1 MAAEIGRGMRL
12 RSCRPKPL
20 CARARSRLCEKW
32 FHGGLLR
39 PEFSRIPRHSLWLT
53 ALGVLAT
60 LGFASPVA
68 AQPVVSDGFDSAE
81 PTWRITQAQGS
92 YRVESRQRVA
102 EGAHSGA
109 ACELVVLR
117 AAAGSQIELGLDLT
131 PALIIPE
138 LVPSIWLRSDRARP
152 RLSARVVFPHSRD
165 PRTGQPLT
173 RLISGPSY
181 VDVGQWRRLQL
192 SNVPAL
198 VARAAR
204 PLQAELGS
212 QFDAHEAFIDRLVLS
227 VAGAGGAT
235 RLWIDDLELP
245 GLVAAEGVAAAAS
258 SRAESSPHRIELS
271 GPVLLI
277 DGLPLLPRV
286 IEYQGEALSVLKSL
300 GFNAVKLASPPSDEL
315 LSEARRAGLWLVCP
329 PPRRPATDADE
340 QDAPAEIGDRY
351 SPVVAWDLGKGQTAA
366 ELESM
371 RFWAEQTRR
380 ADSAVNRPLV
390 CDPLDDLK
398 GYSRVADILMLH
410 RHVVGTSFELADFET
425 WLRERPALARLGTPV
440 WATIETQLSKELT
453 EQMSL
458 FSGGKAPEPVA
469 EYEQLRLLT
478 QAAVAAGVR
487 GLVFTS
493 RSPLDASDAQTR
505 ARATIL
511 RLMNLELDLVQE
523 WAAAGTRSDTVQAA
537 AESSEMA
544 ITGAVLPSKHTR
556 LLLPYWTGSGAQ
568 YVAGQLAANDVV
580 FVVPGAP
587 EANSAYEI
595 TVGGLRPLNRRRGQG
610 GIHVK
615 LPEFGL
621 TSLILLTDELGVAPL
636 TRRLLVEG
644 PRAARLERDL
654 AAWKLRQVTEL
665 DARLMRMADRVPGGE
680 LWLSQA
686 RAALEEAEQALGRND
701 FLSSCMAAHR
711 SMRAVRLL
719 ERAHW
724 EKAVAALGSPIASP
738 LATTFVTL
746 PYHWQFVRAL
756 EACAPRRSLVRQG
769 DMESARADMQLK
781 GWRLFHHRQADVA
794 AQGEL
799 SDIEPH
805 GGQMSL
811 RLTAEPA
818 DEEKPPALIETAP
831 IWLTTPPVH
840 VAAGQWLRIH
850 LWVRIPKP
858 ITGSL
863 DGLMILDS
871 LGREPLAERIGVTSG
886 WKEVKLYR
894 AAPAAG
900 EMTVTVALTGLGD
913 AFIDD
918 LTIEPLA
925 PSSPSRAPATAVRG
939 RPPRPAAGRLRRP

>member
-1 MAAEIGRGMRL
+1 MRPGAVWLVAA
-12 RSCRPKPL
+12 
-20 CARARSRLCEKW
+20 
-32 FHGGLLR
+32 GLMGALA
-39 PEFSRIPRHSLWLT
+39 LT
-53 ALGVLAT
+53 R
-60 LGFASPVA
+60 PVA
-68 AQPVVSDGFDSAE
+68 AQSVVGDGFDSAE
-81 PTWRITQAQGS
+81 PAWRITQAQGS
-92 YRVESRQRVA
+92 YRLESRQRVA
-102 EGAHSGA
+102 EGAHGGA

-117 AAAGSQIELGLDLT
+117 AAAGSQIELGLDIT
-131 PALIIPE
+131 PARIIPE
-138 LVPSIWLRSDRARP
+138 LKPSIWLRSDRARP

-165 PRTGQPLT
+165 PRTRQPLT

-181 VDVGQWRRLQL
+181 ADVGQWRRLQL
-192 SNVPAL
+192 PNVPAL
-198 VARAAR
+198 VAQVAR
-204 PLQAELGS
+204 PLHAELGS
-212 QFDAHEAFIDRLVLS
+212 QFDAHEAYIDRLVLS
-227 VAGAGGAT
+227 LAGTGGTT

-245 GLVAAEGVAAAAS
+245 GLVTAEGVRAAT
-258 SRAESSPHRIELS
+258 SRSEASPHRIELS

-286 IEYQGEALSVLKSL
+286 IEYQGEPLSVLKTL
-300 GFNAVKLASPPSDEL
+300 GFNAVKLGTPPSDEL
-315 LSEARRAGLWLVCP
+315 LDEARRTGLWLVCP

-340 QDAPAEIGDRY
+340 ADVPDASDVPAEFDDRY
-351 SPVVAWDLGKGQTAA
+351 SPVVVWDLGKGHTAA
-366 ELESM
+366 ELEAM
-371 RFWAEQTRR
+371 RHWAEATRR
-380 ADSAVNRPLV
+380 ADTAVNRPLV

-398 GYSRVADILMLH
+398 GYSRIADILLLH
-410 RHVVGTSFELADFET
+410 RCVIGTSFELADFET

-440 WATIETQLSKELT
+440 WATIETQFSRELI

-458 FSGGKAPEPVA
+458 FSGGQAPQPAA

-493 RSPLDASDAQTR
+493 RSPLDATDAETRTR
-505 ARATIL
+505 AAIL
-511 RLMNLELDLVQE
+511 RLINLELDLVQE

-537 AESSEMA
+537 AESSETA

-556 LLLPYWTGSGAQ
+556 LLLPYWAGSAAQ

-595 TVGGLRPLNRRRGQG
+595 TVGGLRPLARHRRQG

-621 TSLILLTDELGVAPL
+621 TSLVLLTDELGVAPL

-654 AAWKLRQVTEL
+654 ADWKLRQVTEL
-665 DARLMRMADRVPGGE
+665 DARLMRMADRVPGGD

-686 RAALEEAEQALGRND
+686 RAALDDANQSLARND
-701 FLSSCMAAHR
+701 YLSSCMAARR

-724 EKAVAALGSPIASP
+724 EKAAAALGSPIASP
-738 LATTFVTL
+738 LATSFITL

-756 EACAPRRSLVRQG
+756 ESRTRLTNLVWLG
-769 DMESARADMQLK
+769 NMESPAEHMEGA
-781 GWRLFHHRQADVA
+781 GWRLFKHEQADVTA
-794 AQGEL
+794 SGEL
-799 SDIEPH
+799 SDVEPH
-805 GGQMSL
+805 GGRRSL

-818 DEEKPPALIETAP
+818 DDEKPPALIETAP
-831 IWLTTPPVH
+831 LWVTTPSVH

-850 LWVRIPKP
+850 LWVRIPEA

-871 LGREPLAERIGVTSG
+871 LGSEPLAERIGVTSG
-886 WKEVKLYR
+886 WKEVTLYR
-894 AAPAAG
+894 AARTAG

-913 AFIDD
+913 AYIDD

-925 PSSPSRAPATAVRG
+925 TSAPRRSPPAPIGRRPLQPVPG
-939 RPPRPAAGRLRRP
+939 RPRRP

>member
-1 MAAEIGRGMRL
+1 MRNIVFSEHLLPQIFRWPWAL
-12 RSCRPKPL
+12 RVHVAWL
-20 CARARSRLCEKW
+20 AVV
-32 FHGGLLR
+32 GLLT
-39 PEFSRIPRHSLWLT
+39 S
-53 ALGVLAT
+53 LGVT
-60 LGFASPVA
+60 GPVA
-68 AQPVVSDGFDSAE
+68 AQSIVSENFDSTE

-92 YRVESRQRVA
+92 YRLESRQRVA

-109 ACELVVLR
+109 ACELIVLR
-117 AAAGSQIELGLDLT
+117 AAAGSQIELGLDIT
-131 PALIIPE
+131 PARVIPE

-165 PRTGQPLT
+165 PRTHQPLT
-173 RLISGPSY
+173 KLISGPSY
-181 VDVGQWRRLQL
+181 GDIGQWQRLQL
-192 SNVPAL
+192 PNVPAM

-204 PLQAELGS
+204 PMQAELGN
-212 QFDAHEAFIDRLVLS
+212 QFDAHEAYIDRLVLS
-227 VAGAGGAT
+227 LAGTGGTT
-235 RLWIDDLELP
+235 RLWIDDLDLP
-245 GLVAAEGVAAAAS
+245 GLVVAEGAAAAANS
-258 SRAESSPHRIELS
+258 HAETSPHRIELS

-286 IEYQGEALSVLKSL
+286 IEYRGESLSVLKTL
-300 GFNAVKLASPPSDEL
+300 GFNAVKLALPPTDEL

-329 PPRRPATDADE
+329 PPRSASE
-340 QDAPAEIGDRY
+340 VGNEDAPAKIDDRY
-351 SPVVAWDLGKGQTAA
+351 SPVVAWDLGKGHTAA
-366 ELESM
+366 ELEAM
-371 RFWAEQTRR
+371 RLWAEQTRR

-398 GYSRVADILMLH
+398 GYSRVADILTLH
-410 RHVVGTSFELADFET
+410 RHVIGTSFELADFET

-440 WATIETQLSKELT
+440 WATIETELSQELT

-493 RSPLDASDAQTR
+493 RSPLDAGDAQTR
-505 ARATIL
+505 VRAAIL
-511 RLMNLELDLVQE
+511 RLINLELDLVQE

-556 LLLPYWTGSGAQ
+556 LLLPYWTGSAAQ

-654 AAWKLRQVTEL
+654 AVWKLRQVSEL
-665 DARLMRMADRVPGGE
+665 DARLMRMADRVPGGD

-686 RAALEEAEQALGRND
+686 RAALEEADQALGRND
-701 FLSSCMAAHR
+701 FLSGCMAAHR

-756 EACAPRRSLVRQG
+756 EACARRRSLVRHG
-769 DMESARADMQLK
+769 DMESPREDMQLM

-794 AQGEL
+794 AEGEL

-805 GGQMSL
+805 GGLTSL

-818 DEEKPPALIETAP
+818 DDEKPPALIETAP
-831 IWLTTPPVH
+831 IWLTTPPVS

-871 LGREPLAERIGVTSG
+871 FGREPLAERIGVTSG
-886 WKEVKLYR
+886 WKEVILYR

-900 EMTVTVALTGLGD
+900 EMTVTVALTGLGE
-913 AFIDD
+913 AYIDD
-918 LTIEPLA
+918 LTIEPLVPSGPSLA
-925 PSSPSRAPATAVRG
+925 PTAAVRG
-939 RPPRPAAGRLRRP
+939 RPPQPATGRLRRP

>member
-1 MAAEIGRGMRL
+1 MRNIVFLTTVTDLDRRGWSRTSRTRATWLAE
-12 RSCRPKPL
+12 
-20 CARARSRLCEKW
+20 A
-32 FHGGLLR
+32 GLICTL
-39 PEFSRIPRHSLWLT
+39 
-53 ALGVLAT
+53 VLVGH
-60 LGFASPVA
+60 LS
-68 AQPVVSDGFDSAE
+68 AQSVTSEGFDSDE
-81 PTWRITQAQGS
+81 PTWHITQAQGN
-92 YRVESRQRVA
+92 YRLESQQRVA

-109 ACELVVLR
+109 ACELVVLQ
-117 AAAGSQIELGLDLT
+117 AAAGSQIELGLDIT
-131 PALIIPE
+131 PARIIQE
-138 LVPSIWLRSDRARP
+138 FTPSVWLRSDRARP

-165 PRTGQPLT
+165 PRTRQPLT
-173 RLISGPSY
+173 RLIAGPTY
-181 VDVGQWRRLQL
+181 ADVGQWRRLQL
-192 SNVPAL
+192 VNVPTL
-198 VARAAR
+198 VAQAAR
-204 PLQAELGS
+204 PLQAELGGR
-212 QFDAHEAFIDRLVLS
+212 FDAHEAYIDRLVLS
-227 VAGAGGAT
+227 VVGAGGST

-245 GLVAAEGVAAAAS
+245 GLVTAEGVAAATT
-258 SRAESSPHRIELS
+258 SRAEGSPHRIELS
-271 GPVLLI
+271 GPVLLV

-286 IEYQGEALSVLKSL
+286 IEYQGEPLSTLRTL
-300 GFNAVKLASPPSDEL
+300 GFNAVKLRSPPSDEL
-315 LSEARRAGLWLVCP
+315 LAEARRAGLWLVCP
-329 PPRRPATDADE
+329 PPRGPATDADDE
-340 QDAPAEIGDRY
+340 DAAIEIDDRY
-351 SPVVAWDLGKGQTAA
+351 APVVAWDLGQGQTTD
-366 ELESM
+366 ELDSI
-371 RFWAEQTRR
+371 RRWAEETRR

-398 GYSRVADILMLH
+398 GYSRVADILLLH

-425 WLRERPALARLGTPV
+425 WLRERPALARLGTPT
-440 WATIETQLSKELT
+440 WATIDTEFSKELI

-458 FSGGKAPEPVA
+458 FSGGQSPQPVA

-487 GLVFTS
+487 GLVFSS

-505 ARATIL
+505 TRAAIL
-511 RLMNLELDLVQE
+511 RLINLELDLVQE

-595 TVGGLRPLNRRRGQG
+595 TVGGLRPLARRRGQG

-615 LPEFGL
+615 VPEFGL
-621 TSLILLTDELGVAPL
+621 TSLVLLTDELGVAPL

-644 PRAARLERDL
+644 PLAARLERDL
-654 AAWKLRQVTEL
+654 AVWKLRQVTEL

-686 RAALEEAEQALGRND
+686 RAALEEADQALGRND
-701 FLSSCMAAHR
+701 YLSGCMAAHR

-719 ERAHW
+719 ERTHW

-756 EACAPRRSLVRQG
+756 ESRTPLRSLLRHG
-769 DMESARADMQLK
+769 DMEGLHKDMQLM
-781 GWRLFHHRQADVA
+781 GWNLFQHKQADVA
-794 AQGEL
+794 AYGEL
-799 SDIEPH
+799 SYIEPH
-805 GGQMSL
+805 GGRKSL

-818 DEEKPPALIETAP
+818 DDERPPTLIETAP
-831 IWLTTPPVH
+831 IWLTTPPVP

-871 LGREPLAERIGVTSG
+871 FGREPLAERIGVTSG

-900 EMTVTVALTGLGD
+900 EMTVTVALTGLGE

-918 LTIEPLA
+918 LTIEPLVT
-925 PSSPSRAPATAVRG
+925 SMPSRTPATAIRG
-939 RPPRPAAGRLRRP
+939 RPPKPGPSGLRRP